1 MKQIKVVVIFFL
13 LVFSALFLKAQ
24 VKGIVLTGKVV
35 TFEERSPIEGATIQV
50 KGTRNVSGTMYDGM
64 YAIEIKPGDSV
75 LVFSFDGYET
85 KELPIVEE
93 KREYNVM
100 LKVCRGE
107 RPFGGT
113 LTLNNYCKTICR
125 YEIMSYISLVI

>member
-1 MKQIKVVVIFFL
+1 MKQIKVVLIFFL
-13 LVFSALFLKAQ
+13 LVFTALFVKAQ
-24 VKGIVLTGKVV
+24 PKGIVLTGRVI

-64 YAIEIKPGDSV
+64 YAIEIKPGDSM

-100 LKVCRGE
+100 LKSKPASIV
-107 RPFGGT
+107 PIVNLSFIFNDANKQ
-113 LTLNNYCKTICR
+113 LLAFDV
-125 YEIMSYISLVI
+125 LVHK

>member
-13 LVFSALFLKAQ
+13 LVFSALLLKAQ
-24 VKGIVLTGKVV
+24 SKGIVLTGKVV
-35 TFEERSPIEGATIQV
+35 TFEERWPIEGATIQV

-100 LKVCRGE
+100 LKIRQ
-107 RPFGGT
+107 GG
-113 LTLNNYCKTICR
+113 
-125 YEIMSYISLVI
+125 SYANWRTAHLHHRRAPLCSTFFK

>member
-24 VKGIVLTGKVV
+24 SKGIVLTGKVV

-100 LKVCRGE
+100 LKSKPVSVVRNVNLL
-107 RPFGGT
+107 F
-113 LTLNNYCKTICR
+113 ICNDANKQLLA
-125 YEIMSYISLVI
+125 SDVLVHK

>member
-1 MKQIKVVVIFFL
+1 MKQIKVVLIFFL
-13 LVFSALFLKAQ
+13 LVFTALFLKAQ
-24 VKGIVLTGKVV
+24 PKGIVLTGKVI

-50 KGTRNVSGTMYDGM
+50 KGTRNISGTMYDGM

-75 LVFSFDGYET
+75 LVFSFEGYET

-100 LKVCRGE
+100 LKS
-107 RPFGGT
+107 RPASFVT
-113 LTLNNYCKTICR
+113 NVNLFFICNDANKQLLA
-125 YEIMSYISLVI
+125 SDVLVHK